1 MIPCDAKRSNDGVG
15 IPMLEYILSADH
27 FIWSAMMN
35 SMLGSLG
42 LGFNLHLVIGNA
54 KFHSDDL
61 HESNRCAID
70 DSVRRFV
77 NVDLYQYDGRQC
89 RGSHGRRDRKGLDG
103 M

>member
-1 MIPCDAKRSNDGVG
+1 MIPCDAKRSNDGVE

-61 HESNRCAID
+61 LGDID
-70 DSVRRFV
+70 NAVRRFV
-77 NVDLYQYDGRQC
+77 NVALYQHDGRQC
-89 RGSHGRRDRKGLDG
+89 RGPHSRRDRKGLDG